1 MMMAAPMNLP
11 PDHEI
16 LCIDYLHGG
25 CVQYR
30 PGESLALRTLH
41 DYELVLI
48 IEGHVRYEV
57 DGQTFNVPPGG
68 AILARPGFEEHYEW
82 DPDRM
87 TRHAYL
93 HFQLSSIPAGWPD
106 PEQWPIVTEHPPAV
120 LASMFRYLLER
131 TSSHSEW
138 PASAPGTDT
147 TRFLE
152 CILHTLITPSQ
163 GNIQSQTSIPQPV
176 NHALNLMRE
185 ILDASPVGE
194 LNLMI
199 LANRAAVT
207 QKHLCRLFQQSLGH
221 APMKT
226 FRLLK
231 LQLAMALLAR
241 SNLAI
246 SEIAY
251 RCGFEN
257 PFYFSRCFSQ
267 TYGAS
272 PTKVR
277 MALRKG
283 EPPPLNP
290 LPPELMPR
298 LYW

>member
-1 MMMAAPMNLP
+1 MTHPMNLSS
-11 PDHEI
+11 DHEI
-16 LCIDYLHGG
+16 LRVDYLYGG

-30 PGESLALRTLH
+30 PGESLALRTLN

-48 IEGHVRYEV
+48 LEGDVRYEV
-57 DGQTFNVPPGG
+57 DEKAFHVPPGG
-68 AILARPGFEEHYEW
+68 VILARPGFEEYYQW

-93 HFQLSSIPAGWPD
+93 HFQIASIPFEWPD
-106 PEQWPIVTEHPPAV
+106 HEQWPIVTARPPAV
-120 LASMFRYLLER
+120 LASMFRHLLER

-152 CILHTLITPSQ
+152 CILHTLIIPSQ
-163 GNIQSQTSIPQPV
+163 GNISSQTIISEPV
-176 NHALNLMRE
+176 NHALNLMHE
-185 ILDASPVGE
+185 ILEAIPVGE
-194 LNLMI
+194 LNLKI
-199 LANRAAVT
+199 LAHRAAVS
-207 QKHLCRLFQQSLGH
+207 QKHLCRLFQQSLGYS
-221 APMKT
+221 PMKT

-231 LQLAMALLAR
+231 LQLAIGLLSR
-241 SNLAI
+241 SNLTI
-246 SEIAY
+246 SEIGY

-272 PTKVR
+272 PTEIR
-277 MALRKG
+277 IALRKG
-283 EPPPLNP
+283 ELPPSNP